1 MYKNVSI
8 NVFKASLKENRELSN
23 RVFPK
28 EMMIGIPKI
37 IPLKNI
43 IISIQAIL
51 ISHFVKGSIMLML
64 SKFVTSDSL
73 LWFEENILIIKFVNH
88 IKITTKLYQ
97 EYVIQKF
104 VKFTKWYID
113 K

>member
-51 ISHFVKGSIMLML
+51 ISHFVRGSNIFIL
-64 SKFVTSDSL
+64 SKLVIFDSL
-73 LWFEENILIIKFVNH
+73 L
-88 IKITTKLYQ
+88 
-97 EYVIQKF
+97 
-104 VKFTKWYID
+104 
-113 K
+113 